1 MAQYLYIPGDIVEV
15 AEPFIDTG
23 LSGSRARVYLPG
35 DRFQVTSGDAGGN
48 ARVPAFKAR
57 CVDSPLATRV
67 GREYRIPYHF
77 QKNFNHIQKGGK

>member
-23 LSGSRARVYLPG
+23 LAGSRGRVYLPG

-48 ARVPAFKAR
+48 ATVPSFRAR
-57 CVDSPLATRV
+57 CVGSQLATRV
-67 GREYRIPYHF
+67 GRKFRIPYHF